1 MRPRVPWFNVTV
13 KEAKRI
19 SRKHER
25 IWRKTRSELDRKRFT
40 KSRNHANHVMEQAR
54 RDYYFKFIEENS
66 TDQRRLFKATGALLG
81 NSSGERYPPYKDLS
95 GLANDFGKFFAQ
107 KIDNIRFKL
116 DNFEVESPLVSEG
129 EPEYTGSFLTEF
141 QRVSSEEVKETI
153 LSFSNKSCA
162 SDPIPTDMVKDCIDD
177 LLPAISNM
185 VNSSLVYGYF
195 PDT

>member
-66 TDQRRLFKATGALLG
+66 TDQRRLFKATSALLG
-81 NSSGERYPPYKDLS
+81 NSSEERYPPFL
-95 GLANDFGKFFAQ
+95 GLPT
-107 KIDNIRFKL
+107 I
-116 DNFEVESPLVSEG
+116 LVS
-129 EPEYTGSFLTEF
+129 FLPRKLTIF
-141 QRVSSEEVKETI
+141 ALNLTI
-153 LSFSNKSCA
+153 LK
-162 SDPIPTDMVKDCIDD
+162 
-177 LLPAISNM
+177 
-185 VNSSLVYGYF
+185 
-195 PDT
+195 